1 MRTNYRDLP
10 RTFAFMTSLPP
21 PSLRIYIVEVSE
33 PHWEE
38 QVQDVYTNIIIP
50 SQDRFTIYPENRFHD
65 EKFSSMIR
73 LHMSDRNSRTMYPEK
88 WWFTGFTL
96 QNSGPRHIL
105 HEVPLLDFQSRIIQ
119 DLLFHQSRPVS
130 IINSQ
135 APETIYRT
143 VLQKRLNILSTIPHE
158 DAAFPY
164 MYDENSTRRRLSF
177 SLRDLQT
184 PPPPQTPPRTRRR
197 YVRDDDYHR
206 NSQEINEHSR
216 VEAHLQSR
224 AENTMVQPPPPTQR
238 VVFTLPKFVAQA
250 MIQSHIQ
257 TDKTCSITMIPFKDI
272 KDITITS
279 CYHCF
284 DQEALT
290 RWMIENQT
298 CPECRNQVEGTSS
311 YRNEH

>member
-10 RTFAFMTSLPP
+10 HTFAFMTSLPP

-88 WWFTGFTL
+88 WWFTGFIL
-96 QNSGPRHIL
+96 QNTGPRRTL

-119 DLLFHQSRPVS
+119 DLLFQQSRPVT
-130 IINSQ
+130 IIHSQ

-143 VLQKRLNILSTIPHE
+143 VLQKRLNILSMIPHE
-158 DAAFPY
+158 DVPFPY
-164 MYDENSTRRRLSF
+164 MYDENLPRRRLSF
-177 SLRDLQT
+177 T
-184 PPPPQTPPRTRRR
+184 PQTPPRTRRR
-197 YVRDDDYHR
+197 YTRDDDYHH
-206 NSQEINEHSR
+206 NSQEIGGALR
-216 VEAHLQSR
+216 QSI
-224 AENTMVQPPPPTQR
+224 AENRMVQPPPPTQT
-238 VVFTLPKFVAQA
+238 VSFTLPKFVAQA

-257 TDKTCSITMIPFKDI
+257 TDKTCSITMTPFKDI
-272 KDITITS
+272 RDIAITS

-298 CPECRNQVEGTSS
+298 CPECRNQLEGTTS